1 MIRTILGISVGVAG
15 AFCILASELL
25 FSFPQLGSYRAYL
38 AILLAVLAL
47 VVWFSGWHQARQRL
61 RESDEQ
67 ENFSIAR
74 DLRYWGVMFLLL
86 AGISLFIQPF
96 RRHKLALAANPV
108 QPTSLSAKVMP
119 PTPAPTPAPAEIRP
133 PDFPRLNIQGYVLR
147 ANESVVF
154 IAGGSYGIGDEVLGM
169 SVKSVAREGV
179 TMEKGGRTKLY
190 PVP

>member
-15 AFCILASELL
+15 VFCIVASEVL
-25 FSFPQLGSYRAYL
+25 FSFPKLGSYRAYL

-47 VVWFSGWHQARQRL
+47 GVWCSGWHQARQRR
-61 RESDEQ
+61 RESEEQ
-67 ENFSIAR
+67 EKFSIAL

-96 RRHKLALAANPV
+96 RHHKLPLAAHPV
-108 QPTSLSAKVMP
+108 QPASLSPKVMP
-119 PTPAPTPAPAEIRP
+119 PAPARAAIRA
-133 PDFPRLNIQGYVLR
+133 PDFPSLNIQGYVLR
-147 ANESVVF
+147 ASESVVF
-154 IAGGSYGIGDEVLGM
+154 IGGGSYGIGDEVLGM

>member
-25 FSFPQLGSYRAYL
+25 FSFPKLGSYRAYL
-38 AILLAVLAL
+38 AILLTVLAL
-47 VVWFSGWHQARQRL
+47 VVWFSGWHQARQRRL
-61 RESDEQ
+61 ESEEQ
-67 ENFSIAR
+67 EKLSIAL

-96 RRHKLALAANPV
+96 RRHKLPLAANPV
-108 QPTSLSAKVMP
+108 QPATPSTKVMP
-119 PTPAPTPAPAEIRP
+119 PPPAPAAIRP

-147 ANESVVF
+147 ASESVVF
-154 IAGGSYGIGDEVLGM
+154 IGGGSYGIGDEVLGM

>member
-25 FSFPQLGSYRAYL
+25 FSFPKLGSYRAYL
-38 AILLAVLAL
+38 AILLTVLAL
-47 VVWFSGWHQARQRL
+47 VVWFSGWHQARQRRL
-61 RESDEQ
+61 ESEEQ
-67 ENFSIAR
+67 EKLSIAL

-86 AGISLFIQPF
+86 AVISLFIRPF
-96 RRHKLALAANPV
+96 RRHKLPRAADPVKLAVP
-108 QPTSLSAKVMP
+108 SLKVMP
-119 PTPAPTPAPAEIRP
+119 PAAPVPVAIPP

-154 IAGGSYGIGDEVLGM
+154 IGGGSYGIGDEVLGM